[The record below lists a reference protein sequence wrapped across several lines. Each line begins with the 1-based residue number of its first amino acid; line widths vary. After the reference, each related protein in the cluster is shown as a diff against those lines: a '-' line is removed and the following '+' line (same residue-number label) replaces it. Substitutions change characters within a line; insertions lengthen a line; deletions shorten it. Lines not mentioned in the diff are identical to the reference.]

1 MPPKRKTLAP
11 QRSSERLKIK
21 MSKTLDKSP
30 VSPIDLSTPTPPL
43 PEKKKHKHYR
53 AVTTKKPTSSGP
65 EQEQDDGTPIRH
77 HLIVTREDDVKRYEE
92 LDDCFIL
99 GFDPIG
105 MNRCSVAD
113 KVAGSPEIA
122 IVAEKGQ
129 VACRDFPHSRH
140 MCIKF
145 PFETT
150 AHEKYCELCYCYV
163 CDTAAPCK
171 SWSSSSNN
179 ALFSHC
185 NAYDS
190 NGVWKQERILRKPV
204 SAVLKH

>member
-1 MPPKRKTLAP
+1 MRRDEPFKKSPQIEESFILFHPRKKRRARTPQIQNKLFKSCVPPMPPKRKTLAP

-30 VSPIDLSTPTPPL
+30 ISPIDLSTPTPL
-43 PEKKKHKHYR
+43 PEKKKHQR

-65 EQEQDDGTPIRH
+65 EQEQDDETPIRH

-113 KVAGSPEIA
+113 NVAGSPEIA

-129 VACRDFPHSRH
+129 VWILVMTHFG
-140 MCIKF
+140 F
-145 PFETT
+145 
-150 AHEKYCELCYCYV
+150 
-163 CDTAAPCK
+163 
-171 SWSSSSNN
+171 
-179 ALFSHC
+179 
-185 NAYDS
+185 
-190 NGVWKQERILRKPV
+190 GV
-204 SAVLKH
+204 